1 MTAKQLFDIVSPL
14 LQLIAGVI
22 SASIELF
29 TGLSVALFIIDGI
42 KAKRQE
48 RKRKGGITTMFVIS
62 MIFQALILLL
72 GIYACVVF
80 FMFLTGKAWTT

>member
-1 MTAKQLFDIVSPL
+1 MSGLTDTITMYLEMGLTMAVTAFMV
-14 LQLIAGVI
+14 
-22 SASIELF
+22 
-29 TGLSVALFIIDGI
+29 LSVVLFIIDGI

-48 RKRKGGITTMFVIS
+48 RKRKGGITAMFVIS

>member
-42 KAKRQE
+42 KAKRQH
-48 RKRKGGITTMFVIS
+48 RKRKVGITIMFIISIILDVIVVLG
-62 MIFQALILLL
+62 MILI
-72 GIYACVVF
+72 GGAIIMYIAG
-80 FMFLTGKAWTT
+80 M